1 MASSS
6 SSRFALVTL
15 ALALSVTG
23 CTTVER
29 HRLIAQ
35 TIAPAGEND
44 IAARHEIYVAT
55 SRGFSSEPGVV
66 YAGERADETTFAKV
80 SVTVPAVHE
89 AGMIEKAPN
98 PIVADPAR
106 YFAADSI
113 GIFPAHDDFK
123 SELARSIKERGGRA
137 LVFIHGFNTAFDEA
151 IYRMTQVVHDA
162 DYQGSPILFTW
173 ASAARTID
181 YVYDNNSA
189 TFARDRLEE
198 TLKLVVEAGA
208 ERIDIVAHSMG
219 SWLTMETLRQL
230 AIAGDPTL
238 QGRLGDVVLASPD
251 IDVDVFKSQMRRYG
265 KPKKPFYVLTSQR
278 DRALSVSGLI
288 AGNKP
293 RVGDY
298 TYAED
303 LAQFGVT
310 VIDVTSVSGGDALNH
325 TTFAENPAL
334 VRLLGQG
341 LLRDQNDTDFEDDL
355 ADRIGSLGAGVG
367 QTIGN
372 TADIIITTP
381 FEVLG
386 LTLR

>member
-6 SSRFALVTL
+6 SSRFTLVTL

-35 TIAPAGEND
+35 TIAPASEED

-106 YFAADSI
+106 YFAADNI

-123 SELARSIKERGGRA
+123 SELSRSIKERGGRA

-230 AIAGDPTL
+230 AIAGNPTL
-238 QGRLGDVVLASPD
+238 EGRLGDVVLASPD

-265 KPKKPFYVLTSQR
+265 QPEKPFYVLTSQR

-355 ADRIGSLGAGVG
+355 AGRIGSLGAGVG
-367 QTIGN
+367 QTIGT

>member
-6 SSRFALVTL
+6 ASLVTTLFALATL
-15 ALALSVTG
+15 LAG
-23 CTTVER
+23 CSTIEQ
-29 HRLIAQ
+29 HRLIAK
-35 TIAPAGEND
+35 TIAPASDSD
-44 IAARHEIYVAT
+44 IAARHDLYVAT
-55 SRGFSSEPGVV
+55 SRGFSSQPGVI
-66 YAGERADETTFAKV
+66 YAGDRADETTFAKV

-113 GIFPAHDDFK
+113 GIFPAKGDFK
-123 SELARSIKERGGRA
+123 RDLSRSIKARGGRA
-137 LVFIHGFNTAFDEA
+137 LIFVHGFNTAFDEA

-162 DYQGSPILFTW
+162 DYKGSPILFTW

-189 TFARDRLEE
+189 TTARDRLEE
-198 TLKLVVEAGA
+198 TLNLVVEAGA
-208 ERIDIVAHSMG
+208 ERIDLVAHSMG
-219 SWLTMETLRQL
+219 SWLMMETLRQL

-265 KPKKPFYVLTSQR
+265 TPEKPFYVLTSRR

-341 LLRDQNDTDFEDDL
+341 LLRDQTDGDFEDDL
-355 ADRIGSLGAGVG
+355 AGRISTLGSGVG
-367 QTIGN
+367 QTIGT

>member
-1 MASSS
+1 MISPSSP
-6 SSRFALVTL
+6 RLAPIAFALSLLLV
-15 ALALSVTG
+15 G
-23 CTTVER
+23 CSTVEQ
-29 HRLIAQ
+29 HRLIAR
-35 TIAPAGEND
+35 TIAPANESE
-44 IAARHEIYVAT
+44 IAARHQIYVAT
-55 SRGFSSEPGVV
+55 SRGFSSEPGVI

-80 SVTVPAVHE
+80 DVTVPAVHE
-89 AGMIEKAPN
+89 TGMIEKAPN

-106 YFAADSI
+106 YFAADKI
-113 GIFPAHDDFK
+113 GIFPTHGDFK
-123 SELARSIKERGGRA
+123 RELSRSIKERGGRA
-137 LVFIHGFNTAFDEA
+137 LVFVHGFNTGFDEA

-189 TFARDRLEE
+189 TSARDRLEE

-208 ERIDIVAHSMG
+208 ERIDLVAHSMG

-265 KPKKPFYVLTSQR
+265 QPEKPFYVLTSQR

-310 VIDVTSVSGGDALNH
+310 VIDVTSVTGGDALNH

-334 VRLLGQG
+334 VRLLGQR
-341 LLRDQNDTDFEDDL
+341 LLRDQTEDGFDDDF

-367 QTIGN
+367 QTIGT